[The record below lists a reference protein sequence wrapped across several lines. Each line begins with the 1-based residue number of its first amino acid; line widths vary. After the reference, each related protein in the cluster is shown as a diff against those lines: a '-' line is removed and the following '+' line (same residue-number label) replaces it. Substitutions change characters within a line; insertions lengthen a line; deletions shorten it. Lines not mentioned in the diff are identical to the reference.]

1 MAVVLDI
8 NMCCKKTL
16 NIKKLVEDYGIAVKS
31 IGSIDNWR
39 WENQQKL
46 DAVDQITNVV
56 NMNKI
61 IIIELMSS
69 SFKNSGIYIEKI
81 NSLYIYTFWMNTE
94 GYPEM
99 DRDAINS
106 ENSSFYEKIYQVIL
120 NLENLAPNT
129 IETVGIGIETYF
141 SYSENLMKMIR
152 DSRNMNTWILDGSV
166 KTDKILEGYKK
177 RKLTKFMLFERV
189 ENE

>member
-1 MAVVLDI
+1 MALLLDI
-8 NMCCKKTL
+8 IMCCKKKL

-81 NSLYIYTFWMNTE
+81 NSLYI
-94 GYPEM
+94 
-99 DRDAINS
+99 
-106 ENSSFYEKIYQVIL
+106 
-120 NLENLAPNT
+120 
-129 IETVGIGIETYF
+129 
-141 SYSENLMKMIR
+141 
-152 DSRNMNTWILDGSV
+152 
-166 KTDKILEGYKK
+166 
-177 RKLTKFMLFERV
+177 
-189 ENE
+189 